1 MTDTT
6 ARTANPAA
14 PTPVSLDTAGWKA
27 SQVLFLELL
36 ECSAQERAQRLEVLS
51 EQAPDVVVQ
60 VRHLLALD
68 ATPGDTLPG
77 IDGVRRVAAAA
88 LDAELPQQE
97 LTSGT
102 VVGSWRIVR
111 PLAQGGMGSV
121 YLAERDAGSF
131 HQSAA
136 LKLVRHDL
144 ASPETIQ
151 RFVAE
156 RRILA
161 GLDHP
166 GIARLIEGGL
176 HADGRPYFA
185 MEYVQGRTL
194 LDHANEHGLDPRARV
209 RLMVD
214 VCQAVG
220 FAHRRLLVHRDIKPA
235 NLLVD
240 ERARVRLVDFGLA
253 KALAEDGSSGSATT
267 RWIRR
272 LTPEYAAPEQLLG
285 GTITT
290 ATDVYGLG
298 LVLYELLTGTRPHRD
313 TAERLA
319 GADDIALLR
328 VAPARALRERAR
340 AAATPGERRRLRR
353 WAREVEHDLE
363 SIVRTALRY
372 DADRRYASAE
382 ILAEDLE
389 RWLDGRPLR
398 ARRDTF
404 GYRARLLARR
414 QPALAATLVAALAL
428 AGVGLGGTLWQAL
441 HAREQARR
449 AEVSRDFVLRL
460 VGALEPARGGA
471 PVPIVDL
478 LDRGLERVR
487 ALHDEHDLQI
497 ELFTVLIRLYDLQ
510 EQYARA
516 QSLGD
521 ELLASARTRF
531 GSNDPRTV
539 RLLVATCGPLF
550 STGRF
555 VEAEQRLRE
564 ALGLATRVLGSDHA
578 DTLHARVRY
587 GLSLKQLG
595 RDAEAERELS
605 LAVEGLRKA
614 SVASEDDLVLALSA
628 LGSQRQDALALD
640 AAESLY
646 REALAAAVRAF
657 GPRHMRV
664 AEVRSNLGTLLEQRM
679 RIRQALLQHDAA
691 LDIDRTVF
699 GERHMYVASDLNN
712 RAVLQLI
719 AGDAAA
725 ARRDLTEGLAICEQA
740 AAAGRAPAMCVRLQ
754 ANLALALLA
763 AGDTVGAV
771 AAVRAST
778 TRAREVLGRDQPLHA
793 HVLLREALI
802 LRSVGQLGQ
811 AARSLE
817 AASAWLEAHP
827 AAVTAAPLLGIEW
840 RCEQAVQAALGPR
853 SERAT
858 VLLERC
864 LAERRIAQGAEH
876 WRTAEAHEQ
885 LAQHLLA
892 CGQPAQAARHW
903 TAAEQAWTH
912 VFGPQDERARRARTA
927 AARALGAASTAANAT

>member
-6 ARTANPAA
+6 GQTAARQ
-14 PTPVSLDTAGWKA
+14 PTPTNLDTAGWRA
-27 SQVLFLELL
+27 GQALFLQLL
-36 ECSAQERAQRLEVLS
+36 ECSPEERAQRLAALS
-51 EQAPDVVVQ
+51 DAAPDVVAQ
-60 VRHLLALD
+60 VRHLLTLD
-68 ATPGDTLPG
+68 AGPTDVLPG
-77 IDGVRRVAAAA
+77 IDGVQRAAAA
-88 LDAELPQQE
+88 VLHAELPQEE
-97 LTSGT
+97 LAPGMA
-102 VVGSWRIVR
+102 VGSWRIIR

-136 LKLVRHDL
+136 LKLVRHDM

-166 GIARLIEGGL
+166 GIARLIEGGV
-176 HADGRPYFA
+176 HGDGRPYFV
-185 MEYVQGRTL
+185 MEYVKGRTL
-194 LDHANEHGLDPRARV
+194 LDHADEHGLDPRARV
-209 RLMVD
+209 RLMVE

-253 KALAEDGSSGSATT
+253 KALAEDGASSDATT

-298 LVLYELLTGTRPHRD
+298 LVLYELLTGVRPHRD

-328 VAPARALRERAR
+328 IAPARALRERAR
-340 AAATPGERRRLRR
+340 AASTSGERRRLRR

-382 ILAEDLE
+382 ALAEDLE

-404 GYRARLLARR
+404 GYRLRLFARR
-414 QPALAATLVAALAL
+414 QPALAVTLAISLAL
-428 AGVGLGGTLWQAL
+428 AVVGTGGMLWQAL

-487 ALHDEHDLQI
+487 ALHDEPELQL
-497 ELFTVLIRLYDLQ
+497 ELFTMLIRLYDLQ

-521 ELLASARTRF
+521 ELLASTRARF
-531 GSNDPRTV
+531 GPAHPRTV

-550 STGRF
+550 ATGRF

-564 ALGLATRVLGSDHA
+564 ALSLAERVLGGDHP
-578 DTLHARVRY
+578 DTLRARARY
-587 GLSLKQLG
+587 GVTLKQLG

-605 LAVEGLRKA
+605 LAVEGLRGA
-614 SVASEDDLVLALSA
+614 SEASEDDLVLALSA

-640 AAESLY
+640 AAEALY

-664 AEVRSNLGTLLEQRM
+664 AEVRSNLGTLLEQRLQV
-679 RIRQALLQHDAA
+679 RQALMQYDAA
-691 LDIDRTVF
+691 LDIDRSVF
-699 GERHMYVASDLNN
+699 GPRHMYVASDLNN
-712 RAVLQLI
+712 RAMLQLI
-719 AGDAAA
+719 LGDAAA
-725 ARRDLTEGLAICEQA
+725 ARRDLAEGLAICEQA
-740 AAAGRAPAMCVRLQ
+740 AAAGRWPGMCVRMQ
-754 ANLALALLA
+754 ANLALAMLA
-763 AGDTVGAV
+763 AGDPAGA
-771 AAVRAST
+771 AAIVRAST
-778 TRAREVLGRDQPLHA
+778 TRAQKVLGPGQPLRA
-793 HVLLREALI
+793 QVLLREAMI
-802 LRSVGQLGQ
+802 LRAIGEPRQ
-811 AARSLE
+811 AARSLG
-817 AASAWLEAHP
+817 AAGAWLEAHP
-827 AAVTAAPLLGIEW
+827 GAVSAAPLLGLDW
-840 RCEQAVQAALGPR
+840 RCEQAAQAALEHG
-853 SERAT
+853 SARAT

-864 LAERRIAQGAEH
+864 LAERREVQGAEH

-892 CGQPAQAARHW
+892 CGQPGR
-903 TAAEQAWTH
+903 AAEHWAAAERAWTH
-912 VFGPQDERARRARTA
+912 VFSAQDARARRARTA
-927 AARALGAASTAANAT
+927 AARALVAAPASPGPA